1 MIDDRARYRLTTH
14 DHRLK
19 LRIDALLLLVAAAG
33 YVATSGP
40 AVDPTRFGL
49 LMASG
54 LLAAAAYAILGK
66 SAGSGHSR
74 VVVGRAPHSIA
85 VTMRTP
91 GNDFE
96 LAAGF
101 LFSEG
106 VINSRQQVDRI
117 SYCVRDSRGSG
128 VPAATP
134 VDP

>member
-1 MIDDRARYRLTTH
+1 MNRPTTNDRPASTVRAQVVAVKDGARQRRSDTL
-14 DHRLK
+14 
-19 LRIDALLLLVAAAG
+19 
-33 YVATSGP
+33 ATEEP
-40 AVDPTRFGL
+40 MEV
-49 LMASG
+49 
-54 LLAAAAYAILGK
+54 
-66 SAGSGHSR
+66 R
-74 VVVGRAPHSIA
+74 VVVGRTQHSIA

-128 VPAATP
+128 VPAATG
-134 VDP
+134 